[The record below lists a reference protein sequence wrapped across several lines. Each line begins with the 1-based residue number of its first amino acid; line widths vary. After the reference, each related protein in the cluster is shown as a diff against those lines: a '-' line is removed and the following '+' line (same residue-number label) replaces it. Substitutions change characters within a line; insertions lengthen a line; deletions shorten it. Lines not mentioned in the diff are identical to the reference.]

1 MILFKQKD
9 LAGTNML
16 LSLHPAN
23 EKRVIFEG
31 RNDRGKLKRSK
42 QKKVKIDLAERN
54 KCLPLQPANK
64 D

>member
-1 MILFKQKD
+1 
-9 LAGTNML
+9 ML

-54 KCLPLQPANK
+54 KCLPLQPADK
-64 D
+64 DQLTL